1 MALQDFQNFTGTTA
15 SFDLPHDGIYQF
27 TYQSFAD
34 ASLFLEG
41 YFVLGPFAGAPPDW
55 GAIRTLDGMSRKG
68 TITAVLSAGT
78 FRLNNIA
85 PGSPASVTIDV
96 AR

>member
-1 MALQDFQNFTGTTA
+1 MSLQSFTDFTGTTA
-15 SFDLPHDGIYQF
+15 AFDLPHEGVYQF

-34 ASLFLEG
+34 ASLLLEAN
-41 YFVLGPFAGAPPDW
+41 FVLGPFKGAPPEW
-55 GAIRTLDGMSRKG
+55 GALRVLDGMSRKG

-78 FRLNNIA
+78 PFRVNNIA

-96 AR
+96 A